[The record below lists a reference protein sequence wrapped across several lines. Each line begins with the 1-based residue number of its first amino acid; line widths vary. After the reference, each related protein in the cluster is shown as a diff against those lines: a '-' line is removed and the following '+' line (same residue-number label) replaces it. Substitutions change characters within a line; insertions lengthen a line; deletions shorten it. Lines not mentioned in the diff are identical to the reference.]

1 MHTAHCGCSGAEAPG
16 FRDFPGLLT
25 AKENR
30 NGSRRTLP
38 HQNHLLSCT
47 ILLSPWNFQA
57 VRLCG
62 VNVLPSHHR
71 MSLSPAPPAQTTPAD
86 LPRVLGASQATA
98 IVVGTIIGSGIFLV
112 PSEMMRDAGSS
123 ALVYL
128 AWIVG
133 GLLSLFGAM
142 TYAELGAMLPYAGGE
157 YVYLRGAYGDTTA
170 FLYMWTW
177 FAVAK
182 PASIAAV
189 TLGLART
196 LGVFPAFHWL
206 TAHVPGLPLLWSQL
220 FAIAVTWF
228 MTGLNYLGIKKAGD
242 FQLVFTILKAV
253 LILVVVGFCFASAAG
268 SFVNFTTSL
277 PHAPG
282 GFSGFMLALIATLWA
297 YDGWNDL
304 TMVAGEVRQ
313 PERNLPIA
321 LIGGLFI
328 VGALFMATNAA
339 IQYILPA
346 AQIAASERPAV
357 AALSVVAGPGGAGFV
372 AAAMALSIFVTL
384 NGTVMSG
391 ARVPFAAARDR
402 LFFAQFAHIHP
413 RFQSPSTSLIVQ
425 GSLSTIL
432 LLFLSQFQKQFEL
445 AVFAEWLFYMLTTTT
460 VFFYRRRRPD
470 LARPYRVWG
479 YPVLPAIFVLCAG
492 FVLIWSFAGNFKGSL
507 LGTGLILL
515 GLPFLWIVRRR
526 YGASIPADLSHAP
539 SSSD

>member
-1 MHTAHCGCSGAEAPG
+1 MSKSVSA
-16 FRDFPGLLT
+16 
-25 AKENR
+25 
-30 NGSRRTLP
+30 
-38 HQNHLLSCT
+38 
-47 ILLSPWNFQA
+47 SP
-57 VRLCG
+57 VT
-62 VNVLPSHHR
+62 P
-71 MSLSPAPPAQTTPAD
+71 PAD

-112 PSEMMRDAGSS
+112 PREMMQDVGSS
-123 ALVYL
+123 SLVYL

-142 TYAELGAMLPYAGGE
+142 TYAELGAMMPYAGGE

-189 TLGLART
+189 TSGLART

-206 TAHVPGLPLLWSQL
+206 GDSVPGLPLLWSQI

-242 FQLVFTILKAV
+242 FQLIFTILKGI
-253 LILVVVGFCFASAAG
+253 LILIVAALCFASVSG
-268 SFVNFTTSL
+268 SWSNFGTSL
-277 PHAPG
+277 PHAVG
-282 GFSGFMLALIATLWA
+282 GFNGFMAALIATLWA

-304 TMVAGEVRQ
+304 TMVAGEVRR
-313 PERNLPIA
+313 PERSLPIA

-346 AQIAASERPAV
+346 AQIAASDRPAV
-357 AALSVVAGPGGAGFV
+357 AALSVVAGPRGAGFV

-391 ARVPFAAARDR
+391 ARIPFAAARDR
-402 LFFAQFAHIHP
+402 LFFPQFAHIHP
-413 RFQSPSTSLIVQ
+413 RFQSPSTSLVVQ
-425 GSLSTIL
+425 GLLSTVL
-432 LLFLSQFQKQFEL
+432 LLFLSQFQQHFEL
-445 AVFAEWLFYMLTTTT
+445 AVFAEWLFYMLTATT
-460 VFFYRRRRPD
+460 VFYYRKRRPD
-470 LARPYRVWG
+470 MPRPYRLWG
-479 YPVLPAIFVLCAG
+479 YPILPAIFVISAAA
-492 FVLIWSFAGNFKGSL
+492 VLISSYSSNLEGSL
-507 LGTGLILL
+507 IGTGLILL
-515 GLPFLWIVRRR
+515 GLPVFWFVRKR
-526 YGASIPADLSHAP
+526 YGASIPTEQSHA
-539 SSSD
+539 S